1 MTTEQKQYSKAF
13 EYARSKIENGDW
25 SWEQAFE
32 CCKQAYDAASNK
44 EANAKSI
51 YLTIK

>member
-25 SWEQAFE
+25 SWE
-32 CCKQAYDAASNK
+32 
-44 EANAKSI
+44 EALNTRQSRG
-51 YLTIK
+51 